1 VGARGFGA
9 ALTNYWLR
17 RPDRV
22 EDAAREAVRMAE
34 EMSLA
39 LWHAWGLIHLGAA
52 LCRQGKDTGLT
63 EIEAGFDETKRIGAA
78 RYDPL
83 HHSFAAEAYAHAGRH
98 DAAAAA
104 IAQAFG
110 ALAQSEDVA
119 LASDLHRVRAAVAL
133 RADAGTWDIAE
144 ADLRRAIEIA
154 CAQKAPFLEL
164 RAARDLA
171 SLLDARGERRQAH
184 DLLAPVLDAF
194 VEGLQTADLMEATAL
209 LASLR

>member
-1 VGARGFGA
+1 
-9 ALTNYWLR
+9 
-17 RPDRV
+17 
-22 EDAAREAVRMAE
+22 
-34 EMSLA
+34 
-39 LWHAWGLIHLGAA
+39 
-52 LCRQGKDTGLT
+52 
-63 EIEAGFDETKRIGAA
+63 
-78 RYDPL
+78 
-83 HHSFAAEAYAHAGRH
+83 
-98 DAAAAA
+98 
-104 IAQAFG
+104 
-110 ALAQSEDVA
+110 
-119 LASDLHRVRAAVAL
+119 VAL

>member
-83 HHSFAAEAYAHAGRH
+83 HHSFAAEAYAHAGRRPGLGVVGRV
-98 DAAAAA
+98 DQGDSVA
-104 IAQAFG
+104 I
-110 ALAQSEDVA
+110 
-119 LASDLHRVRAAVAL
+119 
-133 RADAGTWDIAE
+133 
-144 ADLRRAIEIA
+144 
-154 CAQKAPFLEL
+154 
-164 RAARDLA
+164 
-171 SLLDARGERRQAH
+171 
-184 DLLAPVLDAF
+184 
-194 VEGLQTADLMEATAL
+194 
-209 LASLR
+209 